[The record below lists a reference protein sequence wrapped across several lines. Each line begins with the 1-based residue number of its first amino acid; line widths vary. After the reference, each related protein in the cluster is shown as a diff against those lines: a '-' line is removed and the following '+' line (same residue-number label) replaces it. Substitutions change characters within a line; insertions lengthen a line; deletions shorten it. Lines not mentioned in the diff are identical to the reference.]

1 MCVIRIAGLL
11 LHELSRIGRMLLP
24 VMSGIAR
31 IMLPVLN
38 RIAGMIPA
46 AATCIE
52 LAELS
57 RTRDGATCNEWDS
70 KDNATCVE

>member
-1 MCVIRIAGLL
+1 VLL

-24 VMSGIAR
+24 VMTGIAR

-46 AATCIE
+46 AATCLE
-52 LAELS
+52 LAEVS
-57 RTRDGATCNEWDS
+57 RARGA
-70 KDNATCVE
+70 ATFIRVGQ